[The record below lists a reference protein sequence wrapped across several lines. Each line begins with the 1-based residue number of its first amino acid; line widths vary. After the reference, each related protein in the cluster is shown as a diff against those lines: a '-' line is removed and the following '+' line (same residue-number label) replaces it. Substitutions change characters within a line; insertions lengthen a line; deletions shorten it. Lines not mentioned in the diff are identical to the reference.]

1 MGSSRFT
8 VQARSW
14 GLRTKL
20 TLALVLGI
28 AVTAIADV
36 GLNSGAS
43 RAANKAFFN
52 ANSAMEM
59 TEGESDH
66 ATYEVHVSAIA
77 VTASDGVINLEAEAG
92 RGFRI
97 SQLCITP
104 GQATAAAW
112 VQWQLIR
119 TTTASTVGT
128 VIAAESTTTHS
139 VTKMDPADAN
149 WSGLARFAATEGTSG
164 AVLDA
169 GTLHVNIAA
178 TPPTVAAQVFCR
190 EYGMNGGKLPTVVAG
205 VTNGVKLMF
214 TGTAGGAG
222 LSAMIRFIA
231 D

>member
-1 MGSSRFT
+1 MGNSRFT
-8 VQARSW
+8 VLGRSKKKAIAAFI
-14 GLRTKL
+14 LLSVAT
-20 TLALVLGI
+20 ALW
-28 AVTAIADV
+28 ADV

-52 ANSAMEM
+52 INSALET
-59 TEGESDH
+59 TEGESDR
-66 ATYEVHVSAIA
+66 ATYEVHVSNIA
-77 VTASDGVINLEAEAG
+77 VTALDGVINLEAEAS

-97 SQLCITP
+97 SQICIQP
-104 GQATAAAW
+104 GQATAAAH
-112 VQWQLIR
+112 VLWQLIR
-119 TTTASTVGT
+119 TTTASSVGT

-139 VTKMDPADAN
+139 ITKMDPADAN
-149 WSGLARFAATEGTSG
+149 WAGIARFAATEGTSG

-169 GTLHVNIAA
+169 GTAFVNIAA
-178 TPPTVAAQVFCR
+178 TPPTVFPIMCR

-205 VTNGVKLMF
+205 TANGVKLMF